1 MPAVVTCIYNTVAEY
16 GSNLFTKKANNK
28 ILGFAL
34 AQNNSELTWRDFV
47 SYAKRLYIILRDF
60 VSYLE
65 RL

>member
-1 MPAVVTCIYNTVAEY
+1 MPAIVTCICNAVAEY
-16 GSNLFTKKANNK
+16 GSKLFTKQANNK
-28 ILGFAL
+28 IVGFAL

-47 SYAKRLYIILRDF
+47 SYAKELYLVLRDF